1 MATVFQLARVKRAVP
16 CSSGSSQWTLDV
28 PELTKT
34 LLEDITHPLVVVS
47 YFSHDQEVR
56 DTLWTV
62 FKELYGGIQQKRQS
76 TGILP
81 TGVWGWFTGTEAT
94 TSRDETRSTMTV
106 QTLHL
111 VYGGDE
117 ELTGQ
122 WQEEDDV
129 GRRVEDL
136 LCSLMVLCSTYM
148 TVVSAGLETTQSELE
163 KLVGSLR
170 TLHGDGKQ
178 KTGAGTFRILCDY
191 SIEDNKAEKMSQWI
205 RMLWKSFDTVDRVD
219 VDSDYPNLI
228 SGAILWC
235 RLQACLDQLNIQE
248 LSRFDTKE
256 MQTSVREMI
265 RERALCVGSRAYHR
279 AMNAYLDRRPIPLP
293 WHTLAMVHQM
303 AQSAACEEI
312 EARYCAVGAEGGL
325 MMGLKDFRKAC
336 LVTEGTDGLG
346 EGEDGV
352 GVKDSGLGA
361 ETGERGRVV
370 PKGGLYLEYHS
381 ANATALQEHHTST
394 LNDLWQALLKN
405 RLPGARASSAGGVDA
420 GAGSAAKVS
429 SFSVAN
435 SALSNVAPKI
445 KDYKDLLLAVDQVR
459 RGYLDR
465 CIPSPEAV
473 SVLDNLDDMQRSES
487 VLFLQILAAVAAST
501 TNANTTAASSMSSA
515 TTTNTQ
521 QQQQQAAT
529 KRGTP
534 SKRYS
539 ITNHPTV
546 ALNGRELMIH
556 PAVGDDTRIM
566 TGNSMGGSSS
576 RMSNGGGRSSSSQAI
591 DQQQAPTELEL
602 QIADILQSKRR
613 TAQEEFAFES
623 SSNSSPYPQDDGE
636 ESGGITKAQRRDDE
650 KASVQF
656 GWTLLLRHAN
666 SLQYAWIWDWLYRHE
681 GSSRQNVVACDSKT
695 YTSSKWM
702 ILPAKDLIRT
712 RKDWKIAYGDRV
724 WLVSYWYSTRNATM
738 ELPEYLPRARGGS
751 CGHIVPYGEAFVIC
765 RTCPADVLSSDHTNH
780 SMYLQCSWG
789 DSVCVCCDPA
799 RLKDGHSLH
808 CSLHD
813 TESERAYSGHAK
825 GRPCEIAFNAD
836 EKVYTC
842 KSCLIDEDDDRV
854 LCARCFHSKKAR
866 VAAVRMVTRGEKT

>member
-178 KTGAGTFRILCDY
+178 NGRATLESVMDSAEDEKNDDDDRPRKIRKGLLDSVCRAFDGIECSRAPLLVSGRSRRNSEVVAFGTETGAGTFRILCDY

-228 SGAILWC
+228 S
-235 RLQACLDQLNIQE
+235 
-248 LSRFDTKE
+248 
-256 MQTSVREMI
+256 
-265 RERALCVGSRAYHR
+265 
-279 AMNAYLDRRPIPLP
+279 
-293 WHTLAMVHQM
+293 
-303 AQSAACEEI
+303 
-312 EARYCAVGAEGGL
+312 
-325 MMGLKDFRKAC
+325 
-336 LVTEGTDGLG
+336 
-346 EGEDGV
+346 
-352 GVKDSGLGA
+352 
-361 ETGERGRVV
+361 
-370 PKGGLYLEYHS
+370 
-381 ANATALQEHHTST
+381 
-394 LNDLWQALLKN
+394 ALLKN

-623 SSNSSPYPQDDGE
+623 
-636 ESGGITKAQRRDDE
+636 R
-650 KASVQF
+650 
-656 GWTLLLRHAN
+656 
-666 SLQYAWIWDWLYRHE
+666 
-681 GSSRQNVVACDSKT
+681 C
-695 YTSSKWM
+695 
-702 ILPAKDLIRT
+702 
-712 RKDWKIAYGDRV
+712 
-724 WLVSYWYSTRNATM
+724 VSYVYSM
-738 ELPEYLPRARGGS
+738 
-751 CGHIVPYGEAFVIC
+751 
-765 RTCPADVLSSDHTNH
+765 D
-780 SMYLQCSWG
+780 
-789 DSVCVCCDPA
+789 
-799 RLKDGHSLH
+799 LK
-808 CSLHD
+808 
-813 TESERAYSGHAK
+813 
-825 GRPCEIAFNAD
+825 
-836 EKVYTC
+836 
-842 KSCLIDEDDDRV
+842 
-854 LCARCFHSKKAR
+854 
-866 VAAVRMVTRGEKT
+866 